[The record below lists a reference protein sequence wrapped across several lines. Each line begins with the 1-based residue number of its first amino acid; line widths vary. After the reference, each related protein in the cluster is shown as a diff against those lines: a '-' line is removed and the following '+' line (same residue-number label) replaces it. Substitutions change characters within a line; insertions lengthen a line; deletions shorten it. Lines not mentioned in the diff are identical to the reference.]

1 MIQEKELFEAMK
13 AEVESENAL
22 TKNPKRTMVY
32 KLSMLTFRLLQIA
45 LSVVALLVV
54 SNFVLSL
61 LGKEQIGL
69 GGFAA
74 GVGGAVAAFAGR
86 EIVKNLGGK
95 KSEG

>member
-1 MIQEKELFEAMK
+1 MIQERELVEAMK
-13 AEVESENAL
+13 AEVEDGTTSA
-22 TKNPKRTMVY
+22 KSPKQTMVY
-32 KLSMLTFRLLQIA
+32 KLSMLTFRLLQMG
-45 LSVVALLVV
+45 LSIVALLTL

-86 EIVKNLGGK
+86 EIAKNLGGK
-95 KSEG
+95 KSES